1 MKLRKGEKKPE
12 GIVGTSELAAIVG
25 KTKQWISQL
34 TRDGVLTQVSRGKY
48 NLAES
53 VQAYIRH
60 VTGVAEEGKV
70 SYNDEKAQ
78 HEQIKKE
85 IAQLELEEKRKN
97 LHTTEDILEAWG
109 ELLVNFRTMIM
120 VLPSQLST
128 QLSYTTDAKQIRIL
142 LEERFTRALLEL
154 SKYDPLDKG
163 DEPFSGG
170 EGE

>member
-1 MKLRKGEKKPE
+1 MA
-12 GIVGTSELAAIVG
+12 SIVG

-48 NLAES
+48 NLADS
-53 VQAYIRH
+53 VQAYIKH

-97 LHTTEDILEAWG
+97 LHTTKDVQEAWG
-109 ELLVNFRTMIM
+109 DLLVNFRGMLM
-120 VLPSQLST
+120 VLPPKLAGELT
-128 QLSYTTDAKQIRIL
+128 YMTDAKEIRFL
-142 LEERFTRALLEL
+142 LESRLSEALIEL
-154 SKYDPLDKG
+154 SKYDPLEEG
-163 DEPFSGG
+163 EAPYGG
-170 EGE
+170 EGA

>member
-1 MKLRKGEKKPE
+1 MRKGEKKPE

-53 VQAYIRH
+53 VQAYIKH
-60 VTGVAEEGKV
+60 ITGVAEEGKV

-85 IAQLELEEKRKN
+85 IALLELEEKRKN
-97 LHTTEDILEAWG
+97 LHTTEDVLEAWG
-109 ELLVNFRTMIM
+109 ELVVNFRGAIM
-120 VLPSQLST
+120 VLAPNLST
-128 QLSYTTDAKQIRIL
+128 DLAYMTDAKEIRLL
-142 LEERFTRALLEL
+142 LEDRFTDALIGL
-154 SKYDPLDKG
+154 SKYDPLKQDDGSPGG
-163 DEPFSGG
+163 DGL
-170 EGE
+170 